1 MQHFLNAVI
10 MHVSEVVVSKNCSTI
25 FDETKSQLQ
34 TFLSLSSFVTKL
46 IEVLKVF
53 KSFKSKLYKRYYFSL
68 AHKLDKCY

>member
-10 MHVSEVVVSKNCSTI
+10 MRVSEVVLGKNYTAI

-34 TFLSLSSFVTKL
+34 TFLDLSSFVTKL

-53 KSFKSKLYKRYYFSL
+53 KSFKSNFIKHITFKR
-68 AHKLDKCY
+68 DIN

>member
-10 MHVSEVVVSKNCSTI
+10 MRVSEVVLGKNYTAI

-34 TFLSLSSFVTKL
+34 TFLDLSSFVTKL

-53 KSFKSKLYKRYYFSL
+53 KSFKSKLYKLY
-68 AHKLDKCY
+68 KLLTGH